1 MSLPIRGGVKHF
13 HVWVRSGRVFTMR
26 PRLYESR
33 HTATSVARRLRP
45 NAADRLVLGCEDC
58 PATKP
63 SKRKAPRWG
72 AVARRLAARFDLPAG
87 EVRAALATEL
97 AAERG
102 RDVPA
107 GRTGGTQR
115 GAPPPGVARPAA
127 PRAAQG

>member
-1 MSLPIRGGVKHF
+1 M
-13 HVWVRSGRVFTMR
+13 FTMR

-45 NAADRLVLGCEDC
+45 TAADRLVLGCEDC
-58 PATKP
+58 PATRP

-87 EVRAALATEL
+87 EVREALTAEF

-102 RDVPA
+102 RDIPT
-107 GRTGGTQR
+107 GRTGRARR
-115 GAPPPGVARPAA
+115 GDPSGVADAVPSGRA
-127 PRAAQG
+127 PAQGTDQIRAENTR

>member
-1 MSLPIRGGVKHF
+1 MCLPIREGVKHF

-26 PRLYESR
+26 PRFYESR

-45 NAADRLVLGCEDC
+45 NAADRLVLGCEAC
-58 PATKP
+58 PATRP

-72 AVARRLAARFDLPAG
+72 AIARRLAARFELPAG
-87 EVRAALATEL
+87 EVREALAAEF

-107 GRTGGTQR
+107 GRGERHASPTPSRTGEVR
-115 GAPPPGVARPAA
+115 VPAGAG
-127 PRAAQG
+127 

>member
-1 MSLPIRGGVKHF
+1 M
-13 HVWVRSGRVFTMR
+13 FTMR

-58 PATKP
+58 PATRP

-87 EVRAALATEL
+87 EVREALAAEL

-107 GRTGGTQR
+107 GRTGRARR
-115 GAPPPGVARPAA
+115 GGPSGVADAVPSERALPPPAR
-127 PRAAQG
+127 